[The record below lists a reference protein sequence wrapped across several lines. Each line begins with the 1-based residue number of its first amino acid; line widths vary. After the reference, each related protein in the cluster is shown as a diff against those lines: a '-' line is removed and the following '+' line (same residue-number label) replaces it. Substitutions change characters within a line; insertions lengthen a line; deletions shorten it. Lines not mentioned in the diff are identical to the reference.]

1 MSCRTKIPSPK
12 LASAAIAAV
21 AAGALAAVA
30 LTTGA
35 LPLAAPANASPA
47 ARHGWRIIKVIGT
60 KNVVLRAI
68 AAPKTSSAWLGGLRA
83 STFET
88 PVLYHLA
95 GGRAP
100 MTVPPGGRGAG
111 VNSLSESSASNVW
124 GSDLGAPLVLRLT
137 RHGWSSHSVAIGKD
151 EVQIA
156 GVVATGRVSAW
167 ALTDDITTRHNYA
180 FRFDGKAWHRVAIPY
195 APDADSQVGVVS
207 GTSDQNIWSL
217 TFAGKPSAPAAF
229 RYDGKKWQLTRFPA
243 SVAKDAPLQIL
254 TESARDAWATL
265 GPTGATSRPLILL
278 HWNGTRWRRV
288 TGKLPA
294 DTLVGPVA
302 PDGRGGLWLPAADGV
317 HEVLLHFAGGRW
329 SSVKVPTSGG
339 KLPVVTALAL
349 IPGTRTLLGTG
360 PLGYGPGGDSGT
372 AVLEYTP

>member
-12 LASAAIAAV
+12 LASAAVAAV
-21 AAGALAAVA
+21 AAGALATA
-30 LTTGA
+30 A
-35 LPLAAPANASPA
+35 LPLAAPANAIPA

-83 STFET
+83 SSFET

-100 MTVPPGGRGAG
+100 MTVPPGGRGVG
-111 VNSLSESSASNVW
+111 VNSLSASSASNVW

-137 RHGWSSHSVAIGKD
+137 KHGWSSHSVAIGKD
-151 EVQIA
+151 EMQIA
-156 GVVATGRVSAW
+156 GVVATGRAGVW
-167 ALTDDITTRHNYA
+167 ALTDDITTRRNYA
-180 FRFDGKAWHRVAIPY
+180 FHFGDRTWHRVTIPY
-195 APDADSQVGVVS
+195 APGADRQVGVVS
-207 GTSDQNIWSL
+207 GTSDQDIWSL
-217 TFAGKPSAPAAF
+217 TFAGQPSAPAAF
-229 RYDGKKWQLTRFPA
+229 RYDGKKWRLTRFPA

-278 HWNGTRWRRV
+278 HWNGTRWSRV

-317 HEVLLHFAGGRW
+317 HEVLLHFAAGHW

-339 KLPVVTALAL
+339 KLPVITALAL
-349 IPGTRTLLGTG
+349 VPGTRTLLGTG